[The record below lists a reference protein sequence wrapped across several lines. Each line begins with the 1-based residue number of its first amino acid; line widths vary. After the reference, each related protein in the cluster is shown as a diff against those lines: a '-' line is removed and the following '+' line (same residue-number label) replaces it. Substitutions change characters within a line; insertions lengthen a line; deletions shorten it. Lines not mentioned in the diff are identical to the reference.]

1 MKYLVAYVIG
11 LEGQIGHS
19 WEIGRREI
27 ERDTPI
33 IGIDDLDKI
42 EQDIEAH
49 KFQAEEAHD
58 FNRGR
63 NRPPPAVLKHYSRLE
78 K

>member
-1 MKYLVAYVIG
+1 MKYLVTYVIG

-42 EQDIEAH
+42 EQDIEAQSRELSVPAEIRVVA
-49 KFQAEEAHD
+49 FQRFETPED
-58 FNRGR
+58 
-63 NRPPPAVLKHYSRLE
+63 E
-78 K
+78 KKL

>member
-33 IGIDDLDKI
+33 IGIDDLNKI

-49 KFQAEEAHD
+49 SRELSLPAEIRIISFQRFETPED
-58 FNRGR
+58 
-63 NRPPPAVLKHYSRLE
+63 E
-78 K
+78 KTL